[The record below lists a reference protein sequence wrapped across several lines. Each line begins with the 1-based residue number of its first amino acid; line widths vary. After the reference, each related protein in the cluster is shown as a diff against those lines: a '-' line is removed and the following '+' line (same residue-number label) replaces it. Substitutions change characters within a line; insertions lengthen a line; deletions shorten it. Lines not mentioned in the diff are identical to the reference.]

1 MSQFQLIKNDVNGNP
16 RYVTSCCRK
25 GLKMRQPTF
34 STIPYKGYFILSDT
48 MSPSEVR
55 IAGSGYGVFASAK
68 TIRGA
73 KCKISRMLASEISV
87 QQETSAYQVYWRS
100 GWKRREGTC

>member
-1 MSQFQLIKNDVNGNP
+1 MI
-16 RYVTSCCRK
+16 
-25 GLKMRQPTF
+25 QPTF
-34 STIPYKGYFILSDT
+34 STIPYKGYFILTDT

-73 KCKISRMLASEISV
+73 KYKISRMLA
-87 QQETSAYQVYWRS
+87 
-100 GWKRREGTC
+100 REKSIKEA